1 MAEHTSQSNKEKKT
15 ADEEI
20 SLRELLLKIGEWWRY
35 LLSKWKTIVI
45 AGLLGAVLGLA
56 YSFIRKPLY
65 TASFSF
71 VLDEQKAGGGLS
83 QMSGL
88 ASLVGINLG
97 GMEGA
102 GLFTS
107 DNIMEFIKSKRIIK
121 QTLLSKANFE
131 GREELLI
138 DRYVDIY
145 DLRDGWKKKEEL
157 VNFKFIPDSS
167 NYYLQDSLFSLYYKD
182 IIKNTLTINK
192 PDKKLNIIQLDI
204 ESPDELFSKAFC
216 ERLIQN
222 VTDFYIQTR
231 TKKSSEN
238 LAILSKQVDSVRREL
253 NEAIG
258 GVAMATDANPNPNE
272 AFQRL
277 RVSSQKR
284 QVDVQANTAILSE
297 LVKQQEI
304 AKLDLRNNK
313 PLIQALDR
321 PILPL
326 EEDKIGKVKGIVIGG
341 FLLGFFT
348 VLYLIVKRVFK
359 EILYT
364 KDA

>member
-1 MAEHTSQSNKEKKT
+1 MAEQVSQTKNTGE
-15 ADEEI
+15 EEI
-20 SLRELLLKIGEWWRY
+20 SLRELLLKVGEWWRY
-35 LLSKWKTIVI
+35 LLSKWKVIVI
-45 AGLLGAVLGLA
+45 AGMIGGVLGLV
-56 YSFIRKPLY
+56 YSITRKPTY
-65 TASFSF
+65 KASFSF

-121 QTLLSKANFE
+121 MTLLSKANFE
-131 GREELLI
+131 GKEELLI
-138 DRYVDIY
+138 DRYVNMY
-145 DLRDGWKKKEEL
+145 NLRNGWSENEDL

-167 NYYLQDSLFSLYYKD
+167 NYYLQDSLFSLYYKN
-182 IIKNTLTINK
+182 IITKTLTINK

-204 ESPDELFSKAFC
+204 ESPNELFSKIFC

-222 VTDFYIQTR
+222 VTDFYVQTR
-231 TKKSSEN
+231 TKRSTEN
-238 LAILSKQVDSVRREL
+238 LAILTKQVDSVRNEL
-253 NEAIG
+253 NNAIS
-258 GVAMATDANPNPNE
+258 GVASAADANPNANA

-277 RVSSQKR
+277 RVSSQRR

-321 PILPL
+321 PVLPL
-326 EEDKIGKVKGIVIGG
+326 EKDRVGKAKGLVIGG
-341 FLLGFFT
+341 VLVGFLT
-348 VLYLIVKRVFK
+348 VLFLMIKRLFR
-359 EILYT
+359 EIMRPENV
-364 KDA
+364 

>member
-1 MAEHTSQSNKEKKT
+1 
-15 ADEEI
+15 
-20 SLRELLLKIGEWWRY
+20 
-35 LLSKWKTIVI
+35 
-45 AGLLGAVLGLA
+45 
-56 YSFIRKPLY
+56 
-65 TASFSF
+65 
-71 VLDEQKAGGGLS
+71 
-83 QMSGL
+83 
-88 ASLVGINLG
+88 
-97 GMEGA
+97 
-102 GLFTS
+102 
-107 DNIMEFIKSKRIIK
+107 
-121 QTLLSKANFE
+121 
-131 GREELLI
+131 
-138 DRYVDIY
+138 
-145 DLRDGWKKKEEL
+145 
-157 VNFKFIPDSS
+157 SS

-326 EEDKIGKVKGIVIGG
+326 EEDKIGKVKGIV
-341 FLLGFFT
+341 
-348 VLYLIVKRVFK
+348 
-359 EILYT
+359 
-364 KDA
+364 